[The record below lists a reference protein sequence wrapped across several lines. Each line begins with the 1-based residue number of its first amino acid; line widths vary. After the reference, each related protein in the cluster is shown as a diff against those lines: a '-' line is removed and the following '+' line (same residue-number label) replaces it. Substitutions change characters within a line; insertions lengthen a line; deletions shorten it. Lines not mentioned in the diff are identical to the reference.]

1 MPPNQ
6 KGGKGYKKGKGKNT
20 DEMDV
25 KMIDWDDEDGQMLG
39 RVIKSV
45 GNRRFRVFCN
55 DNKERL
61 CRLAGAIR
69 KSQWVNEGTVVV
81 LSLRELSSAS
91 SSNSN
96 ADDLGDIL
104 QVVDPNLYSKLK
116 KQEGVNPNL
125 FVQVENMDMQ
135 QVKQR
140 IANGGN
146 AQDEDDIFDRTDAM
160 DEDEKEEREEKKKQ
174 NEIKIM
180 KQRNAKENNNG
191 GGISS
196 RSNANTSTRVD
207 GGISSRSNA
216 NTSTRVDGESDD
228 SLDIDAI

>member
-6 KGGKGYKKGKGKNT
+6 KGGKGYKKGKGKST

-25 KMIDWDDEDGQMLG
+25 KMIDWNEDDGQMLG

-81 LSLRELSSAS
+81 LSLRDLSSAS
-91 SSNSN
+91 SSASN

-104 QVVDPNLYSKLK
+104 QVVDPGLYGKLK
-116 KQEGVNPNL
+116 KMNGVNPNL
-125 FVQVENMDMQ
+125 FIQVENMDLQ
-135 QVKQR
+135 QVKER
-140 IANGGN
+140 IAKGGS
-146 AQDEDDIFDRTDAM
+146 AQDEDDIFDRTDAV
-160 DEDEKEEREEKKKQ
+160 EEEEKEREEKKKQ
-174 NEIKIM
+174 NEIKI
-180 KQRNAKENNNG
+180 KKERNAKQNNNG
-191 GGISS
+191 G
-196 RSNANTSTRVD
+196 N
-207 GGISSRSNA
+207 
-216 NTSTRVDGESDD
+216 ESDD